1 MGTVIC
7 LSAFSEVTLSSYPYF
22 GQAVRRVSR
31 ERSASC
37 RQNCLRRRNSTG
49 CGRVIGSI
57 RGHVMI
63 GLRKVNRVRLRRKFY
78 VQVVIEELWQASL
91 GCCRLA
97 SL

>member
-1 MGTVIC
+1 
-7 LSAFSEVTLSSYPYF
+7 
-22 GQAVRRVSR
+22 
-31 ERSASC
+31 
-37 RQNCLRRRNSTG
+37 
-49 CGRVIGSI
+49 
-57 RGHVMI
+57 MI